1 MLLLNGLSG
10 GQIGPWRA
18 DLPGITDGC
27 VGWDK
32 DQTNADDWCEFSSAS
47 NSTVFLVNPL
57 STLHIPHSLLPNPYP
72 SIRSY
77 SDQHGSCREFCLV
90 AAYFCFFLSML
101 VNDER
106 ALYFPVTHTHEGM
119 YQSFPFFCF
128 ALYVR
133 ISAP

>member
-32 DQTNADDWCEFSSAS
+32 DQTNADDWREFSSAS
-47 NSTVFLVNPL
+47 NATVFLVHPF
-57 STLHIPHSLLPNPYP
+57 STLHTYTSFSSPESL

-77 SDQHGSCREFCLV
+77 SDQHGSCRECCLV
-90 AAYFCFFLSML
+90 AAYFCLFLSML
-101 VNDER
+101 VNEKHCI
-106 ALYFPVTHTHEGM
+106 FPYLIRTEECII
-119 YQSFPFFCF
+119 SLFFF

>member
-32 DQTNADDWCEFSSAS
+32 DQTNADDWCKFSSAS
-47 NSTVFLVNPL
+47 NATVFLVHPL

-72 SIRSY
+72 IL
-77 SDQHGSCREFCLV
+77 Q
-90 AAYFCFFLSML
+90 
-101 VNDER
+101 
-106 ALYFPVTHTHEGM
+106 
-119 YQSFPFFCF
+119 
-128 ALYVR
+128 
-133 ISAP
+133 